1 MQHRK
6 YILQDIHQLVIL
18 ECNVEQQE
26 KKTEPYY

>member
-18 ECNVEQQE
+18 ECNVKQQE
-26 KKTEPYY
+26 ETEHYY